1 MNQQEINKIRRRLK
15 KHLDRPRYEHT
26 LGVMYTAGSMAMCH
40 NVDIDQ
46 AMTAGILHD
55 CAKCIPD
62 EKKIRLCSKYHLNIS
77 DAEYANPSLIHAKL
91 GAFMAAHK
99 YHIDDK
105 EIVEAIACH
114 TTGKPQM
121 STLDKIIYIADYI
134 EPGRCEAPNLGK
146 IRQLAFE
153 DLNECLYRILA
164 DSLDYLAKKDAILD
178 PMTKKTFEYYKRKLK
193 K

>member
-15 KHLDRPRYEHT
+15 KYLDRPRYEHT

-40 NVDIDQ
+40 NVDMDQ

-62 EKKIRLCSKYHLNIS
+62 EKKLRLSSKYHLNIS
-77 DAEYANPSLIHAKL
+77 NAEYANPSLIHAKL

-99 YHIDDK
+99 YHIEDK
-105 EIVEAIACH
+105 EVIEAIACH
-114 TTGKPQM
+114 TTGKPHM
-121 STLDKIIYIADYI
+121 SMLDKIIYIADYI
-134 EPGRCEAPNLGK
+134 EPGRCEAPNLKK
-146 IRQLAFE
+146 IRQLAYQ
-153 DLNECLYRILA
+153 DMDECLFLILS
-164 DSLDYLAKKDAILD
+164 DSLAYLAKKDAVLD
-178 PMTKKTFEYYKRKLK
+178 PMTKKTYEYYKLKLK

>member
-1 MNQQEINKIRRRLK
+1 MNQQEINKIRRKLK

-40 NVDIDQ
+40 NADMDQ

-62 EKKIRLCSKYHLNIS
+62 DKKIRLCDKYHLNIS

-105 EIVEAIACH
+105 EVIEAIACH
-114 TTGKPQM
+114 TTGKPHM

-134 EPGRCEAPNLGK
+134 EPGRCEAPNLTK

-153 DLNECLYRILA
+153 DLDECLYKILT
-164 DSLDYLAKKDAILD
+164 DSLDYLAKKDAVLD

>member
-1 MNQQEINKIRRRLK
+1 MNQQEINKIRRKLK

-40 NVDIDQ
+40 NADMDQ

-62 EKKIRLCSKYHLNIS
+62 DKKIRLCDKYHLNIS

-105 EIVEAIACH
+105 EVVEAIACH
-114 TTGKPQM
+114 TTGKPHM

-134 EPGRCEAPNLGK
+134 EPGRCEAPNLTK

-153 DLNECLYRILA
+153 DLDECLYKILT
-164 DSLDYLAKKDAILD
+164 DSLDYLAKKDAVLD

>member
-1 MNQQEINKIRRRLK
+1 MNQQEINKIRRKLK

-40 NVDIDQ
+40 NVDIDR

-62 EKKIRLCSKYHLNIS
+62 DKKIRLCSKYHLNIS

-105 EIVEAIACH
+105 EVVEAIACH
-114 TTGKPQM
+114 TTGKPHM
-121 STLDKIIYIADYI
+121 NTLDKIIYIADYI
-134 EPGRCEAPNLGK
+134 EPGRCEAPNLTR

-153 DLNECLYRILA
+153 NLDECLYRILT
-164 DSLDYLAKKDAILD
+164 DSLDYLAKKDAVLD

>member
-1 MNQQEINKIRRRLK
+1 MNQQEINKIRRKLK

-62 EKKIRLCSKYHLNIS
+62 DKKIRLCSKYHLNIS

-105 EIVEAIACH
+105 EVVEAIACH
-114 TTGKPQM
+114 TTGKPHM
-121 STLDKIIYIADYI
+121 NTLDKIIYIADYI
-134 EPGRCEAPNLGK
+134 EPGRCEAPNLTR

-153 DLNECLYRILA
+153 NLDECLYRILT
-164 DSLDYLAKKDAILD
+164 DSLDYLAKKDAVLD

>member
-1 MNQQEINKIRRRLK
+1 MNQQEINKIRRKLK

-40 NVDIDQ
+40 NADMDQ

-62 EKKIRLCSKYHLNIS
+62 DKKIRLCDKYHLNIS

-105 EIVEAIACH
+105 EVVEAIACH
-114 TTGKPQM
+114 TTGKPHM

-134 EPGRCEAPNLGK
+134 EPGRCEAPNLTR

-153 DLNECLYRILA
+153 DLDECLYKILT
-164 DSLDYLAKKDAILD
+164 DSLDYLAKKDAVLD

>member
-1 MNQQEINKIRRRLK
+1 MNQQEINKIRRKLK

-62 EKKIRLCSKYHLNIS
+62 DKKIRLCSKYHLNIS

-105 EIVEAIACH
+105 EVVEAIACH
-114 TTGKPQM
+114 TTGKPHM
-121 STLDKIIYIADYI
+121 NTLDKIIYIADYI
-134 EPGRCEAPNLGK
+134 EPGRCEAPNLTR

-153 DLNECLYRILA
+153 DLDECLYRILT
-164 DSLDYLAKKDAILD
+164 DSLDYLAQKDAVLD

>member
-1 MNQQEINKIRRRLK
+1 MNQQEINKIRRKLK

-62 EKKIRLCSKYHLNIS
+62 DKKIRLCSKYHLNIS

-105 EIVEAIACH
+105 EVVEAIACH
-114 TTGKPQM
+114 TTGKPHM
-121 STLDKIIYIADYI
+121 NTLDKIIYIADYI
-134 EPGRCEAPNLGK
+134 EPGRCEAPNLTR

-153 DLNECLYRILA
+153 DLDECLYRILT
-164 DSLDYLAKKDAILD
+164 DSLDYLAKKDAVLD

>member
-1 MNQQEINKIRRRLK
+1 MNQQEINKIRRKLK
-15 KHLDRPRYEHT
+15 NHLDRVRYEHT
-26 LGVMYTAGSMAMCH
+26 LGVMYTAGAMAMCH
-40 NVDIDQ
+40 KIDMDQ

-62 EKKIRLCSKYHLNIS
+62 DKKIRLCNKYHLNIS

-134 EPGRCEAPNLGK
+134 EPGRCEAPNLIK

-153 DLNECLYRILA
+153 DLNECLYRILK